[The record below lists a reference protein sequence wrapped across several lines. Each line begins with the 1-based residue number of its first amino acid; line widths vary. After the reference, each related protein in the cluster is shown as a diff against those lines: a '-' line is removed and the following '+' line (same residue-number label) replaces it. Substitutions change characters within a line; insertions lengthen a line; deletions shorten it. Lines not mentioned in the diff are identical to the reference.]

1 MAIGNIF
8 SKIKKFFKEVGLEIK
23 KVTWPTKKEILKN
36 TLLVISISL
45 ALAIFL
51 GGLDFLFKKLL
62 EKFIL

>member
-8 SKIKKFFKEVGLEIK
+8 SKIKKFLKEVGLEIK

>member
-8 SKIKKFFKEVGLEIK
+8 SKIKKFLKEVGLEIK
-23 KVTWPTKKEILKN
+23 KVTWPTKKEIFKN
-36 TLLVISISL
+36 TLLVIGISL
-45 ALAIFL
+45 ALAVFL